1 MVTIDLPSD
10 LEQSIRQLA
19 DGRGQSLEEYIRLAL
34 ARAIQEE
41 LTQQARLP
49 GLDVEEGEAQ
59 P

>member
-1 MVTIDLPSD
+1 MVTIDLPSE
-10 LEQSIRQLA
+10 LEQDLRDLA
-19 DGRGQSLEEYIRLAL
+19 EGRGQSLEEYIRLAL

-49 GLDVEEGEAQ
+49 GLDAEEGGSR